1 MCLNQQQMTNET
13 GCPVVSSTSAHEHN
27 SDNVE
32 LREAGNCNGNQG
44 VRQHDNIGSII
55 TMLIADQVRKV
66 DSIPLLLV
74 SLSKSR
80 FCTLVRKQLSL
91 IFLER

>member
-13 GCPVVSSTSAHEHN
+13 GCPVVSSTSAHEQN
-27 SDNVE
+27 SEE

-74 SLSKSR
+74 S
-80 FCTLVRKQLSL
+80 QSL
-91 IFLER
+91 GFVPL